1 MRVSFPELDELLAG
15 AQRRALHLEL
25 RDLYAG
31 SKAFEAWLAGTPY
44 DRSAAD
50 TRWRAT
56 LAPLAARA
64 VEVRRLRVVSEPVS
78 DYIRFE
84 HEFTPHANLAAG
96 ERVRWLP
103 RRRASDLLFPGNDF
117 WLVDD
122 RILFNHF
129 SGDGEWIDVE
139 LLDNADV
146 VKFCLAAFDAAWE
159 RGIDHDAYRPA

>member
-1 MRVSFPELDELLAG
+1 MRVSFPDLDELLAG
-15 AQRRALHLEL
+15 AQHRALHLEM

-31 SKAFEAWLAGTPY
+31 SKAFEAWATGTPY

-50 TRWRAT
+50 AQWHSTVR
-56 LAPLAARA
+56 PLVARG

-84 HEFTPHANLAAG
+84 YEFTPHANLAAG
-96 ERVRWLP
+96 EHVRWLP
-103 RRRASDLLFPGNDF
+103 RRRGSDLLFPGNDF

-122 RILFNHF
+122 CVLFNHF

-139 LLDNADV
+139 MVDYAGV
-146 VKFCLAAFDAAWE
+146 VKSCVASFETAWE
-159 RGIDHDAYRPA
+159 RGIDHEEYQPA